1 MLFHRLARDNY
12 QQRGGKQKKLYPVSW
27 GWGVVRGWP
36 DGATTA
42 GVSNTCYGKGRSNT
56 WLQRSWWKKQKKAF
70 CKYCKNFNWHP
81 ASVSGRSLKVDVSM
95 ADTGWAASSQLL

>member
-1 MLFHRLARDNY
+1 MVQP
-12 QQRGGKQKKLYPVSW
+12 QQGSQTPAMAKAGQIHGCKGLGGKNK
-27 GWGVVRGWP
+27 
-36 DGATTA
+36 
-42 GVSNTCYGKGRSNT
+42 
-56 WLQRSWWKKQKKAF
+56 KKAF